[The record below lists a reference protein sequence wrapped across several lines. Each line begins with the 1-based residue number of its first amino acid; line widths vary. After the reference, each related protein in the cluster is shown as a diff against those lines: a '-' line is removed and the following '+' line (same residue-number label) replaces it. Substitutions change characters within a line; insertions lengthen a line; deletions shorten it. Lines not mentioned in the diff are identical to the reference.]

1 MPFRT
6 ADVAPVD
13 IYVASCSP
21 FDPVAGSTVSVNV
34 TTYKYLNTEST
45 DSPASTTFRPGMQ
58 INGFK
63 LSTLDLDSGMI
74 GGFLSGA
81 QGEILIPNT
90 DRALDPWIRY
100 SWVGRVLEVKRI
112 PKGSTYK
119 SATGGTSL
127 IKGYVTGVS
136 ADRRWLRISF
146 ESFDS
151 VLERKP
157 LSPYKYWGR
166 PRALRFGSASAH
178 RVACGDNLDIASG
191 DRTFEFFLKLNSAN
205 GVAKYL
211 AHKFSGG
218 TGYYINLTAAD
229 KVRVTFD
236 GGSSHVISTGGPT
249 VGAWTLVS
257 VVFDNANNLVHF
269 YFDGVLD
276 SSFAYAG
283 GPPGNTAHT
292 LYLGG
297 DNGSNSSNCD
307 IGEVRVWS
315 VARTQQQILENLYGG
330 LQSDVVPSSLIG
342 WWRFE
347 EGTGAALNDTSATN
361 ANGTITG
368 ATWQGTYEGDEA
380 LGGRRKPIGYG
391 GCGTANNLAWTGQP
405 YIEPL
410 LIDAQKLIY
419 AVSARGFEASMGLGI
434 ACRAYDGGNEITSG
448 GTSTDLWS
456 TTVSAGQFKYDV
468 ARGLIRLN
476 AIPSGKLTVRFQTHD
491 GGTFFGIISSILT
504 DSAGFTSGDYSLDSG
519 DFADFDQGSFAGGSM
534 IYSPDG
540 EMTCAD
546 AIRQAL
552 HSARAWGGFGE
563 LGVFEARPIS
573 KSTVANLPVYALTDQ
588 QFAGLTLIGVIP
600 PVKSVKVQYRPYL
613 PAHDDSEVNGAVSA
627 DTRRD
632 LVRQY
637 REQIVSRC
645 TDRFGRD
652 FANYKEDAR
661 ELILQTVL
669 NQPAQATAFGTA
681 LLDLFDTFVPVWELQ
696 LLDPDV
702 FFETSLP
709 LQIGRE
715 VSITDGAYNLSG
727 KECIVV
733 GMSRTISGC
742 NCRVL
747 VQLAEVPT
755 LAS

>member
-6 ADVAPVD
+6 STPAPVD

-21 FDPVAGSTVSVNV
+21 FDPVSGSTVSVNL
-34 TTYKYLNTEST
+34 TTYKYLNTESG
-45 DSPASTTFRPGMQ
+45 DSPASTSFRPGMQ

-63 LSTLDLDSGMI
+63 LSTLDLDTGMI

-90 DRALDPWIRY
+90 DRELDPWLRY
-100 SWVGRVLEVKRI
+100 SWVGRVLEVKRV
-112 PKGSTYK
+112 PKGTSYN
-119 SATGGTSL
+119 SASGGTSV

-166 PRALRFGSASAH
+166 PRALRFGSASSH
-178 RVACGDNLDIASG
+178 YVSCGDLVDITG
-191 DRTFEFFLKLNSAN
+191 DCTVEVFLKLNSDDATT
-205 GVAKYL
+205 KYL
-211 AHKFSGG
+211 VKKQSGT
-218 TGYYINLTAAD
+218 TGYYVNIASTEVLRAS
-229 KVRVTFD
+229 FD
-236 GGSSHVISTGGPT
+236 GGITNAFSTTALT
-249 VGAWTLVS
+249 VGQWVFVS
-257 VVFDNANNLVHF
+257 VVFDNAGNTVKF
-269 YFDGVLD
+269 YLNGVLD
-276 SSFAYAG
+276 ATVAYTA
-283 GPPGNTAHT
+283 GPPTNTAHT
-292 LYLGG
+292 LFLGG
-297 DNGSNSSNCD
+297 DGGTNSANCD
-307 IGEVRVWS
+307 IGEIRIWNT
-315 VARTQQQILENLYGG
+315 ARTQQKILENLHGG

-347 EGTGAALNDTSATN
+347 EGTGATLNDTSATN

-368 ATWQGTYEGDEA
+368 ATWFGTYEGDEA

-476 AIPSGKLTVRFQTHD
+476 AIPSGKLTVRFQSFD
-491 GGTFFGIISSILT
+491 GGTFFGILSSILT

-632 LVRQY
+632 LARQY

-696 LLDPDV
+696 VLDPDV
-702 FFETSLP
+702 YFETSLP

-715 VSITDGAYNLSG
+715 VSITDAAYNLSG

-733 GMSRTISGC
+733 GMSRTISGA